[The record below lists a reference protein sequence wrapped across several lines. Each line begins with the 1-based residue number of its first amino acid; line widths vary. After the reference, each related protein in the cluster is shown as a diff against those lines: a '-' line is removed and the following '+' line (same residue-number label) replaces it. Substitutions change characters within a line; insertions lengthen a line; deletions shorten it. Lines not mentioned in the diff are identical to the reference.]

1 MPRGRYSIIH
11 LVFGVRKEQM
21 KATKLLNSEIEPIC
35 VASLPVRPTA
45 SRELGGLGY
54 SSSELKAAFDRLP
67 LFIIERFNA
76 LLDDIS
82 DGSLAAQIPT
92 NISPSHSL
100 AKMLEDIKCGNF
112 ASYLSIGDA
121 SLLSA
126 IADIRERLSALE
138 EGRK

>member
-1 MPRGRYSIIH
+1 MPRGRYSIIQ

-21 KATKLLNSEIEPIC
+21 KATKILNSEIEPIC

-82 DGSLAAQIPT
+82 DGSLTAQIPT

-100 AKMLEDIKCGNF
+100 ANMLEDIKCGNF
-112 ASYLSIGDA
+112 ASYLSLGDV
-121 SLLSA
+121 SLLSV